1 MKLKR
6 KFNSLAC
13 IVLCGSLLLCGCSS
27 IGNADSESSQTTQY
41 ADQNFIKSL
50 STGLESRW
58 KLGDKFDAEHAKN
71 NTADVIDVD
80 ERTTLINTEL
90 SAINQ
95 YKNAEFQDSK
105 LQEKALSYIN
115 ALNDSL
121 QALNY
126 ISSDPEKYI
135 TLWEGAYDN
144 RSTLIKDFVEN
155 YGLTVDN
162 KYQSTLNELI
172 SNAQA
177 VSEKEKQKKLID
189 KLVSSMKFELAEDDY
204 GYRTYTAT
212 VQNNT
217 GINFSTF
224 DININ
229 LLDNDGTIVETNYD
243 SISQFNN
250 GSTAKFKFSTDV
262 NFSSTQVS
270 TNYYEISN

>member
-13 IVLCGSLLLCGCSS
+13 VVLCGSLLLSGCSS

-58 KLGDKFDAEHAKN
+58 QLRDKFDAEHAKN

-80 ERTTLINTEL
+80 EYTTLINTEL
-90 SAINQ
+90 NAINQ

-126 ISSDPEKYI
+126 INSDPEKYI
-135 TLWEGAYDN
+135 TL
-144 RSTLIKDFVEN
+144 
-155 YGLTVDN
+155 
-162 KYQSTLNELI
+162 
-172 SNAQA
+172 
-177 VSEKEKQKKLID
+177 
-189 KLVSSMKFELAEDDY
+189 
-204 GYRTYTAT
+204 
-212 VQNNT
+212 
-217 GINFSTF
+217 
-224 DININ
+224 
-229 LLDNDGTIVETNYD
+229 
-243 SISQFNN
+243 
-250 GSTAKFKFSTDV
+250 
-262 NFSSTQVS
+262 
-270 TNYYEISN
+270 

>member
-1 MKLKR
+1 MKR

-13 IVLCGSLLLCGCSS
+13 VVLCGSLLLSGCSS

-58 KLGDKFDAEHAKN
+58 QLSDKFDAEHAKN

-80 ERTTLINTEL
+80 EYTTLINTEL
-90 SAINQ
+90 NAINQ

-126 ISSDPEKYI
+126 INSDPEKYI
-135 TLWEGAYDN
+135 TLWESAYNN
-144 RSTLIKDFVEN
+144 RSTLIKNFVEN
-155 YGLTVDN
+155 YGLTVDD
-162 KYQSTLNELI
+162 KYQSTLNEFI

-177 VSEKEKQKKLID
+177 VSEKEKQKKMID
-189 KLVSSMKFELAEDDY
+189 KLVNSMKFELAEDDY

-217 GINFSTF
+217 GLNFSTF

-250 GSTAKFKFSTDV
+250 GATAKFKFSTDV

-270 TNYYEISN
+270 TSYYEISN